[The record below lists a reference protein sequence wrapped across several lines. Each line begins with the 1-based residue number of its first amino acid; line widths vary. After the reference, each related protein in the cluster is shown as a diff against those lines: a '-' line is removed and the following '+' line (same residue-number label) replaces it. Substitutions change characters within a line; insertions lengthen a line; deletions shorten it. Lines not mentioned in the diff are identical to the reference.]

1 MRLKVFVYNRVI
13 LQQKGL
19 PRDLNKKKWSL
30 ETQVAINSFFMWYYN
45 TAVTYFTLKW
55 SAGSFESC
63 SGQETE
69 DIFYKNA
76 LMSIIVSKKSPWHK
90 RIKMLTTNDYCAH
103 LSQKGVLLSFSVY
116 VFIYSQT
123 FDIMQTLGLW
133 IITNVSLLDA
143 M

>member
-1 MRLKVFVYNRVI
+1 
-13 LQQKGL
+13 
-19 PRDLNKKKWSL
+19 
-30 ETQVAINSFFMWYYN
+30 
-45 TAVTYFTLKW
+45 
-55 SAGSFESC
+55 
-63 SGQETE
+63 
-69 DIFYKNA
+69 
-76 LMSIIVSKKSPWHK
+76 
-90 RIKMLTTNDYCAH
+90 MLTTNDYCAH